1 MGFQAIELLLI
12 FITTLRKGFDP
23 RVSYNTTLRSDAV
36 AQTMFVYKYKYKK
49 KKDNNILIIIKL
61 KSLYIIIYFGLT
73 LL

>member
-12 FITTLRKGFDP
+12 FITPLRKGFDP

-49 KKDNNILIIIKL
+49 KEVNNILIITEL

-73 LL
+73 SL